1 MDNVFSSR
9 MSRIAGRPESGSWLQ
24 TTLANP
30 TSGAVELIELQE
42 HGGRLNPPGTFPVTY
57 LAEDKESSRTEM
69 SRWIQNESGPGSRF
83 VTLMIEIHLSKVLDL
98 CDASV
103 RKTLGVSLAALAG
116 AEDMAL
122 TQSIGVAA
130 HHAEFEGVVYPR
142 ALGNGARNLAI
153 FNDRASPKEIS
164 IVGAAD
170 LDTPR
175 SRND

>member
-1 MDNVFSSR
+1 
-9 MSRIAGRPESGSWLQ
+9 MSHVSGRPEIGRWLQ
-24 TTLANP
+24 TTVSDP
-30 TSGAVELIELQE
+30 SSGAVELIELRE

-57 LAEDKESSRTEM
+57 LVEDKESSRSEM
-69 SRWIQNESGPGSRF
+69 SRWIQSETESGSRF
-83 VTLMIEIHLSKVLDL
+83 VTLMVDLHLPKVLDL

-116 AEDMAL
+116 GEDMAL

-130 HHAEFEGVVYPR
+130 HEAEFGGVVYPR
-142 ALGNGARNLAI
+142 ALGHGARNLAV
-153 FNDRASPKEIS
+153 FNDRTTDQEIS

-170 LDTPR
+170 LDTRR